1 MLLSLSD
8 TQGASISVL
17 LLETRFVTCPVGSR
31 ICVVCYE
38 RVCCWNHGSADRVR
52 LRSLQGGHHLTGLQL
67 CLFCWSLLSCASLT
81 SCGRVGSKLGI
92 VVTDISSALFA
103 LRNFA
108 LEFQAICRR
117 RSFELRRVLSSLR
130 RHAPKHSAIRVIN
143 ASGGASSSNITIH
156 YEIMKA

>member
-1 MLLSLSD
+1 MSSAMNEFVVGIMDLPTVYD
-8 TQGASISVL
+8 YEVFREDIISQVCNS
-17 LLETRFVTCPVGSR
+17 V
-31 ICVVCYE
+31 CVVGRCFPAP
-38 RVCCWNHGSADRVR
+38 R
-52 LRSLQGGHHLTGLQL
+52 
-67 CLFCWSLLSCASLT
+67 SLT
-81 SCGRVGSKLGI
+81 SCGRVGSNLGI

-130 RHAPKHSAIRVIN
+130 RRAPKHSAVRVIN